1 MALSKPQPD
10 LECRWKLVLRL
21 VLCLAAGLVSG
32 VTPAQAASPDEG
44 LASVIERARKATV
57 GILEELPETRGTF
70 RQGGLALRGTG
81 IHLRDGY
88 LITARHVVER
98 EERGTAAI
106 PERILI
112 LTADLDELPARLTGV
127 NAYVDLAV
135 YRVEAEARASL
146 TASVSIAAAEPDP
159 GQEVF
164 TVGYP
169 LGWGPVVAFGRIGNP
184 STFLPTVDTR
194 LLQAD
199 LSVCNGNS
207 GGGLFNAR
215 GELVGVMHAVIQ
227 TEQPPVERQ
236 CSRFAFGVP
245 GRLVQRI
252 TAALTQGAQ
261 PSFAKLGIR
270 MTSEKVGTRWRVV
283 VAEAMGPALAGG
295 VQKGDLLLAI
305 DDTAITDAAQ
315 LKNYLIE
322 RTVPGQRVILHVLRG
337 GQDVPLPITLGGS

>member
-1 MALSKPQPD
+1 MAPSKPQSDP
-10 LECRWKLVLRL
+10 ECRVMPMLR
-21 VLCLAAGLVSG
+21 VALCAVAGLVLV
-32 VTPAQAASPDEG
+32 VTPAQAASSDDE
-44 LASVIERARKATV
+44 LTRVIERARKATV

-70 RQGGLALRGTG
+70 RQAGLALRGTG
-81 IHLRDGY
+81 VHLREGY

-98 EERGTAAI
+98 REQGAAVN

-112 LTADLDELPARLTGV
+112 LTEDLDELPARLIGV
-127 NAYVDLAV
+127 SAYADLAV
-135 YRVEAEARASL
+135 YRIEPEVRALL
-146 TASVSIAAAEPDP
+146 TASVSIAEKEPDP

-169 LGWGPVVAFGRIGNP
+169 LGWGPVVVFGRIGNP

-215 GELVGVMHAVIQ
+215 GEIVGVMHAVIQ

-252 TAALTQGAQ
+252 TATLIQGAQ
-261 PSFAKLGIR
+261 PTFAKLGIR
-270 MTSEKVGTRWRVV
+270 MTAEKVGTRWRVV

-295 VQKGDLLLAI
+295 IQKGDLLLTI
-305 DDTAITDAAQ
+305 DDTVITDAAQ

-322 RTVPGQRVILHVLRG
+322 RTTPNQRVTLRVLRR
-337 GQDVPLPITLGGS
+337 GQEMTFPITLGGS